1 MNKLAIN
8 GGEPTRTRSFPDW
21 PIWDEREEKALLDTL
36 RSGHWGALTE
46 DSRVAQFEEAFALAH
61 HAAYGRCVTN
71 GTIALEVALRAVG
84 VEFGDEVIVP
94 PYTFIAT
101 ASACLMVGAI
111 PVFVDIDP
119 ETYNLDPTKIE
130 AAITERTRAIMPVH
144 IGGCPADMDRIMA
157 LAQEHEH
164 ELYVIEDACQA
175 HAASWDDKRVGAIG
189 DMGCFSF
196 QASKNIN
203 AGEGGIIL
211 TNQAMLAERAW
222 SIRNCGRI
230 RDEAWY
236 RHELLGDNYRMTE
249 WQAAVL
255 LAQLTR
261 MASLARRREANAM
274 YLAERLADVEGV
286 ISQRR
291 DAKVTQHAYHLFIAR
306 YNPEA
311 FDGLPRAHF
320 LAALRAEGIPCSS
333 GYGTPLYAMPAIQH
347 GIARLKRALDHE
359 EKPVVHCPV
368 TERAC
373 AEEGMWFAQTM
384 FLGDQRDMDD
394 IVAAIHKV
402 QRHADELRE

>member
-1 MNKLAIN
+1 MNKLALN
-8 GGEPTRTRSFPDW
+8 GGEPIRTRSFPEW

-46 DSRVAQFEEAFALAH
+46 DSRVARFEEAFALAH
-61 HAAYGRCVTN
+61 HATYGRCVTS

-130 AAITERTRAIMPVH
+130 AAITERTRVIMPVH

-157 LAQEHEH
+157 LAQEH

-211 TNQAMLAERAW
+211 TDQEMLAERAW

-230 RDEAWY
+230 RDGAWY

-320 LAALRAEGIPCSS
+320 LTALRAEGIPCSS
-333 GYGTPLYAMPAIQH
+333 GYDAPLYAMPAIQQ

-359 EKPVVHCPV
+359 EKPDVHCPV
-368 TERAC
+368 AERAC

-394 IVAAIHKV
+394 IVAAIRKI

>member
-1 MNKLAIN
+1 MNKLALN
-8 GGEPTRTRSFPDW
+8 GGEPTRTEPFPDW
-21 PIWDEREEKALLDTL
+21 PIWDEREEDALLETL
-36 RSGHWGALTE
+36 RSGRWGALSD
-46 DSRVAQFEEAFALAH
+46 DSRVARFEEAFALAH
-61 HAAYGRCVTN
+61 HARYGRCVTS
-71 GTIALEVALRAVG
+71 GTVALEVALRAVG

-111 PVFVDIDP
+111 PIFVDIDP

-130 AAITERTRAIMPVH
+130 AAITARTRVIMPVH
-144 IGGCPADMDRIMA
+144 LGGCPADMDRIMA
-157 LAQEHEH
+157 LAQQH

-175 HAASWDDKRVGAIG
+175 HAASWDERRVGAIG

-222 SIRNCGRI
+222 SLRNCGRI
-230 RDEAWY
+230 RDGAWY

-261 MASLARRREANAM
+261 MEDLARRRETNAL
-274 YLAERLADVEGV
+274 YLAERLTDVEG
-286 ISQRR
+286 ITPQRR
-291 DAKVTQHAYHLFIAR
+291 DPKVTQHAYHLFIAR
-306 YNPEA
+306 YNPDA
-311 FDGLPRAHF
+311 FAGLSRDHF
-320 LAALRAEGIPCSS
+320 LAALRAEGIPCSE
-333 GYGTPLYAMPAIQH
+333 GYGTPLYTMPAIQY
-347 GIARLKRALDHE
+347 GIARLKRALGREVGAAD
-359 EKPVVHCPV
+359 VHCPV

-373 AEEGMWFAQTM
+373 AEEGMWFGQAM
-384 FLGDQRDMDD
+384 FLGEQRDMDD
-394 IVAAIHKV
+394 VVAAIRKI
-402 QRHADELRE
+402 QQHADELQD